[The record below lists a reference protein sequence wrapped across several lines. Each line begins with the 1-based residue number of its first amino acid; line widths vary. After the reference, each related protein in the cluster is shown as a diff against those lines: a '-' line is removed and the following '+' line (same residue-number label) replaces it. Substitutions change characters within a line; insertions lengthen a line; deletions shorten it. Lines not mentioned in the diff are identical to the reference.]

1 MRPFSY
7 KKLNRYEW
15 ALNTEKHINDFFFTM
30 GQNLES
36 AEDASRASSSASARG
51 PRPAN
56 GEEEDDDFGLIANDD
71 SDQSSR
77 RVSLPTMEEFKKL
90 KKRHAVEITSEVKR
104 ENSATGKLALHVQTY
119 LLY

>member
-1 MRPFSY
+1 MS
-7 KKLNRYEW
+7 
-15 ALNTEKHINDFFFTM
+15 THTIEKDINDFSFTM
-30 GQNLES
+30 EQDLES
-36 AEDASRASSSASARG
+36 AEDEDASRASSSASARG